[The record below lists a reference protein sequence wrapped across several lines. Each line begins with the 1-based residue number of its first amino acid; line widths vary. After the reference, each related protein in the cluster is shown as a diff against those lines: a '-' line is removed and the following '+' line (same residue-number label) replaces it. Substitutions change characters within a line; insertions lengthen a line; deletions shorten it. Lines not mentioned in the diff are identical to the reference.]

1 MDNNTRMNLFS
12 PLHIWALSLGCAVG
26 WGAFMVP
33 ANLFIPT
40 AGPLGT
46 ILAMGIST
54 ALLLIIGA
62 NFCRLAEKYP
72 DDGGIV
78 AYVRNII
85 GHDHAFLAAWI
96 LLIAYLSILWANATA
111 NVLLFRF
118 LHGDWLSWGYLYTIA
133 GFDIYFGE
141 VLATWL
147 VIIIF
152 GLFACYSGKV
162 ARYLNT
168 LCAVVFFLSVLILF
182 IAMFRQV
189 GTSVFTPA
197 FQSYTNPAMQVFS
210 MVMLAPWMFF
220 GFEAVTHACDDF
232 DFSSKRLFPIVIAAV
247 LSGGL
252 IYILLAAMAIMSIP
266 PEYASWTTYIAQRPH
281 LEGLA
286 GLPVF
291 HSVHAVFGREGLLF
305 LCVSIDCAIITSL
318 MGLYRTCGR
327 LLHFMARCEVLP
339 VWFKQR
345 AADETPRHAIIFV
358 MFISLLIPFLGR
370 VSIVWLCD
378 IITVVGSV
386 AYGYASYCAYKLA
399 QKEGRP
405 LDRYLGIIGIFIS
418 CLFFFCPL
426 IPDLLLGGSLDTESY
441 LMLSV
446 WSILG
451 FIYYWYVFKYDNHDR
466 FGHSTSMCI
475 MILFLNFFSTSLWLR
490 QVMEQRLRES
500 VSSNSA
506 SSYNVLAADSVVQ
519 MVMLMII
526 LLLMTNIF
534 ITLKRR
540 ERKMTQTLQ
549 RQHEINHAQNTYLRN
564 LAHDIRIPMEAAQ
577 LSVHHSL
584 ENCTICSA
592 CDVDSCPHRIPDRL
606 SNCLGQLD
614 SHSQYLMH
622 LIGSML
628 DQRNMSIGTSKDRI
642 PLDFA
647 PMDWRHTLQH
657 IKDIFALEMQAKNI
671 FFEVYPI
678 ELPHPTVICDEQR
691 LERILIN
698 LVSNACEFTPYGGG
712 VMVTLLETSP
722 ATVTYQ
728 GQEVPG
734 AVYELHINDSGA
746 NIPPDIITHIQ
757 EPFEIDSTG
766 LGGLCIAKGLVSLL
780 KGTIKVSSTGQDIG
794 KDIVVTLSLPL
805 ADTGLETASAEP
817 LTEG

>member
-1 MDNNTRMNLFS
+1 MDKQTQKNLLS
-12 PLHIWALSLGCAVG
+12 PLHVWALSLGCAVG

-46 ILAMGIST
+46 MLAMGIST
-54 ALLLIIGA
+54 ALLLVIGA
-62 NFCRLAEKYP
+62 NFCRLAEKYH

-111 NVLLFRF
+111 TVLLFRF
-118 LHGDWLSWGYLYTIA
+118 LHGDLLSWGYLYTIA

-141 VLATWL
+141 MLAVWL
-147 VIIIF
+147 VIIVF
-152 GLFACYSGKV
+152 GLFTCYSGTL

-168 LCAVVFFLSVLILF
+168 FCAILFFLSVIILSA
-182 IAMFRQV
+182 AMFSQV
-189 GTSVFTPA
+189 DTSVFKPA
-197 FQSYTNPAMQVFS
+197 FQTYTNPIMQIFS

-327 LLHFMARCEVLP
+327 LLYFMARCEVLP
-339 VWFKQR
+339 AWFSKR
-345 AADETPRHAIIFV
+345 AADETPRNAIIFV
-358 MFISLLIPFLGR
+358 MLISLLIPLLGR
-370 VSIVWLCD
+370 ISIVWLCD
-378 IITVVGSV
+378 VITVVGSV
-386 AYGYASYCAYKLA
+386 AYGYASYCAYLLA
-399 QKEGRP
+399 KREGSRQ
-405 LDRYLGIIGIFIS
+405 DKFRGIFGVFIS

-426 IPDLLLGGSLDTESY
+426 LPGLLLGGSLDTESY

-451 FIYYWYVFKYDNHDR
+451 FIYYWYVFKHDTHNR

-475 MILFLNFFSTSLWLR
+475 MILFLNFFSTSIWLR
-490 QVMEQRLRES
+490 QVTEERLKDAATGS
-500 VSSNSA
+500 FTGGYSIIV
-506 SSYNVLAADSVVQ
+506 ADSVVQ
-519 MVMLMII
+519 MAMIMII

-540 ERKMTQTLQ
+540 EHDMTRTLQ
-549 RQHEINHAQNTYLRN
+549 QQHEVNHAQNTYLRN

-592 CDVDSCPHRIPDRL
+592 CAVESCPHRIPDRL
-606 SNCLGQLD
+606 ANCLGQLD
-614 SHSQYLMH
+614 SHSQYLMS
-622 LIGSML
+622 LISSML
-628 DQRNMSIGTSKDRI
+628 DKRNMKMGGIEMGKI

-647 PMDWRHTLQH
+647 RMDWRYTLQH
-657 IKDIFALEMQAKNI
+657 IKDIFALKMQEKNI

-678 ELPHPTVICDEQR
+678 ELPHPHVICDTQR
-691 LERILIN
+691 LERLLIN
-698 LVSNACEFTPYGGG
+698 LVSNACEFTPNAGG
-712 VMVTLLETSP
+712 VMVTLMETGPAAVKYQGQDVPGAIYEIHINDTGTNMPPAIIQHMAEPFELETS
-722 ATVTYQ
+722 
-728 GQEVPG
+728 
-734 AVYELHINDSGA
+734 
-746 NIPPDIITHIQ
+746 
-757 EPFEIDSTG
+757 G
-766 LGGLCIAKGLVSLL
+766 LGGLYIVQGLTTLL
-780 KGTIKVSSTGQDIG
+780 GGSIKINTNTGQGPG
-794 KDIVVTLSLPL
+794 KDIVVTLPLPL
-805 ADTGLETASAEP
+805 AEP
-817 LTEG
+817 LFEPAAEF